1 MALEPDINLCTVRIG
16 KDWGGLAFVVI
27 AMSIIVGGLAS
38 ARWFFLASLAGGAAV
53 SVAVAWRTRHP
64 ARRFWRPLT
73 LGLRDAST
81 SQAGDEVMPI
91 YEYECGACN
100 HRFSETLS
108 LRELEHHKAQC
119 PQCKSENVQRVLS
132 QVSVKT
138 SRKS

>member
-1 MALEPDINLCTVRIG
+1 LST
-16 KDWGGLAFVVI
+16 
-27 AMSIIVGGLAS
+27 
-38 ARWFFLASLAGGAAV
+38 
-53 SVAVAWRTRHP
+53 HP
-64 ARRFWRPLT
+64 ASGSIEPSIPRHKP
-73 LGLRDAST
+73 A
-81 SQAGDEVMPI
+81 QAGDEAMPI

-108 LRELEHHKAQC
+108 IRELEHHKARC